1 MAPMAG
7 CIANAYQNGFVFLF
21 GPLQRLIT
29 PGIPVN
35 RIMGM
40 LQQIRTGFFDEAVGM
55 VHKKEPRN
63 SGAVLMC

>member
-1 MAPMAG
+1 MTS
-7 CIANAYQNGFVFLF
+7 CITNAHKNRLVLLN
-21 GPLQRLIT
+21 GPLKGFIT

-40 LQQIRTGFFDEAVGM
+40 LEQIRTGFIDEAVGM

-63 SGAVLMC
+63 SGAVLC